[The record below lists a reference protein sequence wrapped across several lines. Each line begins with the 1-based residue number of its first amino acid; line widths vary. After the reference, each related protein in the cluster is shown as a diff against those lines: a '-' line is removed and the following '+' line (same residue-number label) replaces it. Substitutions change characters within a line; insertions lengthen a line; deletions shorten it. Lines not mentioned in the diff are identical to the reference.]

1 MKNFKT
7 HLTKPLKL
15 LRFSM
20 PFIGNIHSRVKFLN
34 SEKNTPDEFLKF
46 MKTLLV
52 ESILSKA
59 CGLLFIFSTSSRMLL
74 YRFPEI
80 FQKIEDR
87 RLYNYEDCYEKPE
100 TASSEFCC
108 SLNFELVTTGIF
120 LNHNIVKHLIYT
132 FEMKMLN

>member
-20 PFIGNIHSRVKFLN
+20 SFIGNIHSRVKFLN

-59 CGLLFIFSTSSRMLL
+59 YGLLFIFSTSSRMLL

-80 FQKIEDR
+80 F
-87 RLYNYEDCYEKPE
+87 
-100 TASSEFCC
+100 
-108 SLNFELVTTGIF
+108 
-120 LNHNIVKHLIYT
+120 
-132 FEMKMLN
+132 